1 MRYMGGKFR
10 QSKAIV
16 EVLRPYITPDT
27 VYVEPFCG
35 GLNSASRVA
44 KELKPKNMVLND
56 ANKSL
61 VLMHEKC
68 YHEGVD
74 WLPLDVSRETFNDY
88 KAKQPEDDPLT
99 AWIGIGYCL
108 LSDWFHSYAPYS
120 AESAKNGH
128 RRCMKWLGNCTN
140 VQFSCGDYKDMKIP
154 DGAVVYLDPPYDPKG
169 GYHNKEFNIPAF
181 WEWARKLSKRCIV
194 FASCFN
200 CPADFETVY
209 EWGNTVT
216 LKSRVAG
223 AQRRRIEN
231 ERLVKYNEAD

>member
-16 EVLRPYITPDT
+16 EVLKPHITPDT

-35 GLNSASRVA
+35 GLNSAARVA
-44 KELKPKNMVLND
+44 KDLKPKQMILND

-61 VLMHEKC
+61 MLMHQKC
-68 YHEGVD
+68 FREGTE
-74 WLPLDVSRETFNDY
+74 WLPLNISREVFNDY
-88 KAKQPEDDPLT
+88 KTRQPEDDPLT

-108 LSDWFHSYAPYS
+108 TPDWFHSYAPYS

-128 RRCMKWLGNCTN
+128 KRCIEWLHNCDN
-140 VQFSCGDYKDMKIP
+140 VEFNYGDYRDMTIP

-169 GYHNKEFNIPAF
+169 GYHNKQFDIPEF
-181 WEWARKLSKRCIV
+181 WEWARALSKRCTV
-194 FASCFN
+194 FVSCFQ
-200 CPADFETVY
+200 CPEDFESVY

-216 LKSRVAG
+216 LKSRATG

-231 ERLVKYNEAD
+231 EKLVRYIV